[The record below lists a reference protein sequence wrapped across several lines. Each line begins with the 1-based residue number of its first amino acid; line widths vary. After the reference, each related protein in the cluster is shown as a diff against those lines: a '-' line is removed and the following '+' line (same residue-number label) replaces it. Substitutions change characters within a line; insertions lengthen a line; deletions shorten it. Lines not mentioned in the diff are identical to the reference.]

1 MTTIEPA
8 ALSALAN
15 ANQILCISH
24 VNPDGDA
31 VGSLLGMGW
40 LLRHAGKQPTLA
52 LQDEVPP
59 EHQVL
64 PGAAAII
71 TYQQANYRSDVQ
83 ERAFD
88 LVISLDGSSPDRM
101 GNAYNSVV
109 HGQVPLL
116 VIDHHVTNTFFGDIN
131 WVAPECAATCQMLAY
146 LAGAL
151 QVPLAGELAECLLTG
166 LVTDTL
172 CFRTSNTTPA
182 VLEVA
187 QRLMQGGA
195 SLMNITQ
202 RTVNRQPFAMIQLW
216 SLMLPTVQL
225 EEGIIWAA
233 ADHTVFE
240 RVGLPV
246 GDTGLSSYLVTA
258 DEAAM
263 SAVFVQ
269 KQDRAG
275 LTSVECSFRAK
286 PSYNVA
292 QLALGLGG
300 GGHPAASGC
309 TLLGTLA
316 EVVPHVV
323 GLMKTARQEQTTQL
337 THAR

>member
-1 MTTIEPA
+1 MTIIEPA
-8 ALSALAN
+8 VLHALTN

-24 VNPDGDA
+24 INPDGDA

-40 LLRHAGKQPTLA
+40 LLRHMGKQPTLA
-52 LQDEVPP
+52 LQDAVPH

-64 PGAAAII
+64 PAAATII
-71 TYQQANYRSDVQ
+71 TAQAANYRSDVQ

-101 GNAYNSVV
+101 GNAYNSAV
-109 HGQVPLL
+109 HGQAPLL
-116 VIDHHVTNTFFGDIN
+116 VIDHHITNTFFGDIN

-146 LAGAL
+146 LADAL
-151 QVPLAGELAECLLTG
+151 QVPLTGELAECLLTG

-195 SLMNITQ
+195 SLVDITQ
-202 RTVNRQPFAMIQLW
+202 RTLNRQPFAMIKLW
-216 SLMLPTVQL
+216 SLILPTIQL
-225 EEGIIWAA
+225 EDGVIWAA
-233 ADHTVFE
+233 ADQPVFAQA
-240 RVGLPV
+240 GLPV

-269 KQDRAG
+269 KQEPAG
-275 LTSVECSFRAK
+275 STSVECSFRAK
-286 PSYNVA
+286 PRYNVA
-292 QLALGLGG
+292 QLALSLGG

-309 TLLGTLA
+309 TLAGTLA

-323 GLMKTARQEQTTQL
+323 GLMKTARREQDRQL
-337 THAR
+337 SYAQ